1 MLYYNPLIYNEH
13 EKSNLNTYN
22 CHMRN
27 GMQQSRGAGSGRR
40 RLMSGPSSTEYAV
53 ES

>member
-27 GMQQSRGAGSGRR
+27 GMQQSRGAGWPADAMK
-40 RLMSGPSSTEYAV
+40 LFDEEMKK
-53 ES
+53 